1 LTTTDGGIE
10 STRSRSSAVP
20 PADSEMQIDIGD
32 LYKAVV
38 RRRLLLAP
46 ALLLT
51 FSLAGAYIFL
61 TPARY
66 AATMSLMVDIR
77 ERPPIGMDAQP
88 VPQSPDTGLIESQ
101 MRLLTSNEVL
111 RRLVKDEQL
120 RSDPDFAPAR
130 PGIFAR
136 LKALVGIAP
145 PKSEVTIEGIVE
157 NLGSAITAKRNEK
170 SYVIDVEVKASS
182 PEKAERLARGLVTAY
197 HETQAQMGD
206 EIADKE
212 IDWLDKRIADFRIR
226 LEQAEQRVQDYRKS
240 KAFLVTDGHTAPET
254 QLKDA
259 NSALVEARKKRAELQ
274 ARYDQLQAAIRAG
287 GSIENVNEA
296 IRSPVIEKLR
306 GDYAT
311 LSRDAA
317 YAESTLGPRHPSY
330 TIIKA
335 QMASLRAQMKAEMQR
350 ISIAAA
356 NELKTARNTE
366 RNNEQLVA
374 DLEKSIRETGGRRLE
389 WTELERQAAA
399 VRERYEKAL
408 AARENVH
415 REVVSS
421 PNGVLINQPTAA
433 KSKVSPKTLPALIIA
448 LAAGLNIWIAM
459 ALVLEFLER
468 KRKAPDRTGDP
479 SPQLSPAKP
488 REDASDGAA
497 SDAAIAP
504 IADSR
509 WRASDGERP
518 PVVVALPPMEAGG
531 SDAARDRPLASRVK
545 AAMEIPAAPYRR
557 AVARL
562 YDAIWIAPAA
572 REAKVVALGASSVG
586 AGVTSTA
593 LSLAFL
599 ACAQGDRVLLLDCDA
614 RRPYLASLRTKLP
627 RAAKRFGNAG
637 NLYTLHKDRLAGG
650 EILIAERRWPQE
662 RDFKSC
668 FDLVLLDCGVLLGG
682 DLSLPPP
689 DEIDALVMIEKSATR
704 ERNAC
709 LLFGEDSLT
718 RRSSDQ
724 PDHLPSERRMRA

>member
-1 LTTTDGGIE
+1 MTTTDGGIE
-10 STRSRSSAVP
+10 SARSRSSAEP
-20 PADSEMQIDIGD
+20 LADSNMQIDIGD

-51 FSLAGAYIFL
+51 FSLAGAYILL

-66 AATMSLMVDIR
+66 AATMSLMVDTR

-88 VPQSPDTGLIESQ
+88 VPQSPDTGMIESQ

-111 RRLVKDEQL
+111 RRLINDEQL
-120 RSDPDFAPAR
+120 RSDPDFVPAR

-157 NLGSAITAKRNEK
+157 NLGNAITAKRNEK

-182 PEKAERLARGLVTAY
+182 PEKAERLARALVTAY

-212 IDWLDKRIADFRIR
+212 IDWLDKRIADFRTR

-240 KAFLVTDGHTAPET
+240 KAFLVTDGHTAPEQ

-306 GDYAT
+306 GDYAA

-330 TIIKA
+330 AIIKA
-335 QMASLRAQMKAEMQR
+335 QMAALRAQMKAEMQR

-366 RNNEQLVA
+366 RGNEQLVS
-374 DLEKSIRETGGRRLE
+374 DLEKSIRENGGRRLE
-389 WTELERQAAA
+389 LNELERQAAA

-421 PNGVLINQPTAA
+421 PNGVLINQPTAT

-448 LAAGLNIWIAM
+448 LAAGLNIWIAT

-468 KRKAPDRTGDP
+468 KRNAPNRTGGP
-479 SPQLSPAKP
+479 SPQFSPGKP
-488 REDASDGAA
+488 REAASGGAA
-497 SDAAIAP
+497 NDSTIP
-504 IADSR
+504 QVADSR

-518 PVVVALPPMEAGG
+518 PVVVTLPPLDAGG
-531 SDAARDRPLASRVK
+531 SDAARDRHLASRVK
-545 AAMEIPAAPYRR
+545 AAMEIPGAPYRR

-562 YDAIWIAPAA
+562 YDALWTAPTA
-572 REAKVVALGASSVG
+572 REATVVALGASSVG

-614 RRPYLASLRTKLP
+614 RRPYLASLKTKLP
-627 RAAKRFGNAG
+627 RAGKPFGYEG
-637 NLYTLHKDRLAGG
+637 NLYNLHKDRLAGG

-668 FDLVLLDCGVLLGG
+668 FDLVLLDCGALLGENS
-682 DLSLPPP
+682 SLPPA

-704 ERNAC
+704 ERKAC
-709 LLFGEDSLT
+709 LLFGEDSLPAQ
-718 RRSSDQ
+718 SSDQ
-724 PDHLPSERRMRA
+724 SDRQAGERRMRA